1 MEKHPLIYS
10 CLPFCG
16 SSKLQR
22 NLLALIFLF
31 PFFPF
36 SLLCSLPSG
45 HHALLT
51 TLSYLKLGEFPA
63 AEGAQPS
70 LRGSNCPGE
79 RVGLLAGV
87 KRGGVSLLPP
97 ALAGK
102 AEREIR
108 PQGHLSSH
116 FGIAQPAGEELEIR
130 PVPIRGGSE
139 TRPLPCGG
147 DASCSLIS
155 SSPRGIVW
163 AVLSPGSLPF
173 PTPCFN

>member
-1 MEKHPLIYS
+1 M
-10 CLPFCG
+10 
-16 SSKLQR
+16 
-22 NLLALIFLF
+22 
-31 PFFPF
+31 
-36 SLLCSLPSG
+36 CSLPSG
-45 HHALLT
+45 HRARLT

-70 LRGSNCPGE
+70 LRGSDCPGE

-87 KRGGVSLLPP
+87 RRGGTLLLPP
-97 ALAGK
+97 ASAGK
-102 AEREIR
+102 SKREIR

-155 SSPRGIVW
+155 SSPGGI
-163 AVLSPGSLPF
+163 ARTVLSLGSLPF